1 VTGEQI
7 AFGSRLRRE
16 RERRQITLEAVA
28 NSTKI
33 SRALLGSLE
42 MGDTSQWPKGIY
54 RRAFLREYANA
65 VGLPAES
72 LMNEFLRLFPELGRG
87 DAERNGAERPDMR
100 LTLAHDP
107 RATAQAVALRA
118 LAAGFDCCVV
128 LAASSALAVARGTNF
143 WMVAAGVALLYQACS
158 MLALGGSVGFAMVNG
173 RFSRAR
179 GVSTQTQLPR
189 PSSRELLRIVA
200 SSPRPEPSVA
210 DEDVEGGYLEN
221 ARSAS

>member
-1 VTGEQI
+1 MTGEQI

-28 NSTKI
+28 SSTKI

-42 MGDTSQWPKGIY
+42 MGDTTQWPKGIY

-65 VGLPAES
+65 VGLPAEGI
-72 LMNEFLRLFPELGRG
+72 MTEFLRLFPEHGSA
-87 DAERNGAERPDMR
+87 DAERAERPDMR

-107 RATAQAVALRA
+107 RSTAQAVALRA
-118 LAAGFDCCVV
+118 LAAGLDCCLV
-128 LAASSALAVARGTNF
+128 LAASAALAPALGTNL
-143 WMVAAGVALLYQACS
+143 WMVTAGVALLYQACS
-158 MLALGGSVGFAMVNG
+158 MLVLGGSAAFAVVNG
-173 RFSRAR
+173 RFSGGR
-179 GVSTQTQLPR
+179 GVSTHAQLPR

-200 SSPRPEPSVA
+200 SSPRPEPSVEE
-210 DEDVEGGYLEN
+210 EDAEGGYLEN